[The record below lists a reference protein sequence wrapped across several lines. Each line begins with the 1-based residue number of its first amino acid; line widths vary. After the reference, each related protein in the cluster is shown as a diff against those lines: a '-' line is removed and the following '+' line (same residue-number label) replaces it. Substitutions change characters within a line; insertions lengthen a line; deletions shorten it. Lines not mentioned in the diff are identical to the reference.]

1 MPGLLRFW
9 AHVAGGAALS
19 GAVFLTYM
27 FFSGGICRAA
37 LEFAPAC
44 TLESRW
50 QALWLNWEGALFL
63 LPVAL
68 CVGALVGIRVAR
80 LEKKAQGK

>member
-9 AHVAGGAALS
+9 AHVAGGAAPS
-19 GAVFLTYM
+19 GAVFLIYM
-27 FFSGGICRAA
+27 YFSGGICRAA

-44 TLESRW
+44 TLETRW
-50 QALWLNWEGALFL
+50 QALLLNWEGALFL

-68 CVGALVGIRVAR
+68 CVGALVGMRVSR
-80 LEKKAQGK
+80 LKKKAAGT

>member
-1 MPGLLRFW
+1 MHGLLRFW
-9 AHVAGGAALS
+9 ANIAGGAALS
-19 GAVFLTYM
+19 GTVFVIYM

-50 QALWLNWEGALFL
+50 QALLLNWDSALLL
-63 LPVAL
+63 LPLAL
-68 CVGALVGIRVAR
+68 CVGALVGLRMAR
-80 LEKKAQGK
+80 WDKKERGK

>member
-1 MPGLLRFW
+1 MHGLLRFW
-9 AHVAGGAALS
+9 ANIAGGAALS
-19 GAVFLTYM
+19 GAVFLIYM

-50 QALWLNWEGALFL
+50 QALLLNWDSALLL
-63 LPVAL
+63 LPLAL
-68 CVGALVGIRVAR
+68 CVGALVGLRMAR
-80 LEKKAQGK
+80 WDKKERGK